1 MRGTHAKGD
10 EPMANYANPDVL
22 VETDWLEDHL
32 DDPSIR
38 IVEVDEDTSAYEKGH
53 IRGAVGWNWST
64 DLHARVGRDYVD
76 RAELS
81 DLLSRAGVG
90 PDTTVVLY
98 GGNNKKVSAYAC

>member
-1 MRGTHAKGD
+1 MSRS
-10 EPMANYANPDVL
+10 DVL

-90 PDTTVVLY
+90 PDTTVVASSIPSRRR
-98 GGNNKKVSAYAC
+98 SAWNCSRPT